1 MLVKYRSFDKSSSMA
16 GLMSSA
22 YSQLFHISNQSGWQ
36 VSGVS
41 CASHSSMNHSC
52 CLAHSCLGASG
63 SGRYGVGQMERPHGS
78 SRCFAFVYA
87 QLIKNNKRCHPRVSA
102 IWETPDN
109 SFSCS
114 PAELLDGSFEKEL
127 FSGAP
132 LTLHSATMKT
142 GAASLPVLLFSGTRR
157 LNSAETSAKGDV
169 LQSAT
174 CPTGQC
180 NTA

>member
-1 MLVKYRSFDKSSSMA
+1 MLVKYRSFDKSSPIA
-16 GLMSSA
+16 GLMSAA
-22 YSQLFHISNQSGWQ
+22 YSWLFQISNQSGWQ

-41 CASHSSMNHSC
+41 CASHHSMNHSC

-87 QLIKNNKRCHPRVSA
+87 QLIKNNKRCHPRVGA

-114 PAELLDGSFEKEL
+114 LLNYWKALLKKSYFQANPLCYIQQLLKKEPL
-127 FSGAP
+127 VCCCCISGIR
-132 LTLHSATMKT
+132 H
-142 GAASLPVLLFSGTRR
+142 
-157 LNSAETSAKGDV
+157 LNSAER
-169 LQSAT
+169 L
-174 CPTGQC
+174 
-180 NTA
+180 

>member
-1 MLVKYRSFDKSSSMA
+1 MLVKHRSFDKSSPVAS
-16 GLMSSA
+16 LMSRA
-22 YSQLFHISNQSGWQ
+22 YSQLFHISNQSCWQ

-63 SGRYGVGQMERPHGS
+63 TERYGVGQMERPHGG

-114 PAELLDGSFEKEL
+114 PVNYLRALLKRQEL
-127 FSGAP
+127 FSGNP
-132 LTLHSATMKT
+132 LMPHSAMKT
-142 GAASLPVLLFSGTRR
+142 GASSQPLLNLGSR
-157 LNSAETSAKGDV
+157 L
-169 LQSAT
+169 LI
-174 CPTGQC
+174 
-180 NTA
+180 